1 MLFWKSFIVLCGL
14 VVIYIFR
21 FLLRKVAAFDKHLSL
36 ISVYTAPE
44 RSSAVVEAAV
54 GSVVALL
61 FIASA
66 VGIGLFVM
74 MSRRK
79 RYGFARFWMGSGGTG
94 KQIYFNIVKR
104 ILGGE
109 QNLPLEPLPTELI
122 PDPRVDIDN
131 MTQMIYRECFGT
143 SFIWKT
149 FLLNFFSYR

>member
-1 MLFWKSFIVLCGL
+1 M
-14 VVIYIFR
+14 VIYIFR

-36 ISVYTAPE
+36 ISVNPAPE

-79 RYGFARFWMGSGGTG
+79 RYGFAR
-94 KQIYFNIVKR
+94 V
-104 ILGGE
+104 
-109 QNLPLEPLPTELI
+109 
-122 PDPRVDIDN
+122 
-131 MTQMIYRECFGT
+131 
-143 SFIWKT
+143 
-149 FLLNFFSYR
+149 